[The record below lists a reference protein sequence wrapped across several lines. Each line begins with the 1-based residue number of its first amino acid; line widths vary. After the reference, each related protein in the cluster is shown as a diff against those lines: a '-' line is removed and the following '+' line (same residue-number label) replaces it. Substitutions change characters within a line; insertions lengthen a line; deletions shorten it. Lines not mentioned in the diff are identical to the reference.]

1 MTATDPI
8 DDPRPQLA
16 LALDQVEHQIG
27 ELGLVDLGRP
37 TPCTEYDVRTLIG
50 HLIAVLRKLEVI
62 RHGGDMTQ
70 VTDPATD
77 IVGAEGDAFRLTR
90 SALEQAWEPES
101 SLDPVY
107 TVAWG
112 AMSGHELLDAYTH
125 EFTVH
130 AWDLAQAT
138 GRGVGLD
145 PALAEAAIDWYAR
158 NVPEEDRSEDGG
170 PFAPAMP
177 VSDDADA
184 YTRLAAFVG
193 RQV

>member
-1 MTATDPI
+1 MTATDPTH
-8 DDPRPQLA
+8 DPRPQLT
-16 LALDQVEHQIG
+16 LALDQVENQIR
-27 ELGLVDLGRP
+27 ELRRGDMGRP

-50 HLIAVLRKLEVI
+50 HLIAVLRKLEVV

-70 VTDPATD
+70 VKDPAHD
-77 IVGAEGDAFRLTR
+77 LVGDEGDAFRLAR
-90 SALEQAWEPES
+90 SDFEQAWEAES
-101 SLDPVY
+101 SLGPVY

-138 GRGVGLD
+138 GRGAELD
-145 PALAEAAIDWYAR
+145 PALAEAAIGWYAR

-170 PFAPAMP
+170 PFGPAVP
-177 VSDDADA
+177 VADDAGP
-184 YTRLAAFVG
+184 YTRLATFVG
-193 RQV
+193 REV